1 MLNIFLDSDI
11 DVFDE
16 NVFFDEDFIIR
27 NGRKNMVFNK
37 FFYVY

>member
-27 NGRKNMVFNK
+27 NGRKNTVFNK